1 MVPRCSLIPVPD
13 LKATNSFSRISD
25 SGDLLRISSRLI
37 QIWYNITVTGL
48 SGPITGAHFHGPAGE
63 EENAGVIFPF
73 ITEPFDG
80 EHVEGIWPDLT
91 DEALEYLLH
100 EGVYVNVHTTANPP
114 GEIRGQVV
122 GLELPLEGEEEN
134 FFTIDLDP
142 GLNMIS
148 LPLRP
153 PEPYTARTLAE
164 QLDATVVIKLDSA
177 RQQFVGFTPD
187 TDSDGFPIEGGK
199 GYIVNVPDGGTAT
212 FTGRAWTNNAPPG
225 VPVVNLRTTAWA
237 FVVSGDLHETEV
249 GSTYTVVAENLRT
262 GEVATDLVSS
272 DRTDFAA
279 VWADLSRKSVVEAGD
294 KLEITMVDDRGNIV
308 SGPFQRHVDIDDIRK
323 AFLSI
328 PLIFG
333 DVRPTETLLAQNF
346 PNPFNPETWIPYQIA
361 ESAEVTIQIYDPAG
375 RLVRT
380 IDLGFQPRGFY
391 TTRDKAVY
399 WDGRNSVGERVA
411 SGVYFYTLQTE
422 NYTAARKM
430 LIAK

>member
-1 MVPRCSLIPVPD
+1 M
-13 LKATNSFSRISD
+13 
-25 SGDLLRISSRLI
+25 
-37 QIWYNITVTGL
+37 
-48 SGPITGAHFHGPAGE
+48 
-63 EENAGVIFPF
+63 
-73 ITEPFDG
+73 
-80 EHVEGIWPDLT
+80 
-91 DEALEYLLH
+91 
-100 EGVYVNVHTTANPP
+100 
-114 GEIRGQVV
+114 
-122 GLELPLEGEEEN
+122 
-134 FFTIDLDP
+134 
-142 GLNMIS
+142 
-148 LPLRP
+148 
-153 PEPYTARTLAE
+153 
-164 QLDATVVIKLDSA
+164 
-177 RQQFVGFTPD
+177 
-187 TDSDGFPIEGGK
+187 
-199 GYIVNVPDGGTAT
+199 
-212 FTGRAWTNNAPPG
+212 
-225 VPVVNLRTTAWA
+225 
-237 FVVSGDLHETEV
+237 VSGDLHETEV